1 VHGSDVA
8 DIHLLD
14 DTAADDVSQNAVKP
28 TGVYDSAILGHG
40 SKLPF
45 FISNVFISF
54 ILMSFYFS

>member
-1 VHGSDVA
+1 MA